1 MKYFITEE
9 ERKTSGSTCY
19 FEFMKGRYHD
29 KCWLPDSI
37 SISDELW
44 DEVGLSKLI
53 SGVIGC
59 FDYYG
64 VTVINKHQWG
74 EIVKNSKGSDP
85 IIEDVITSA
94 CTDRKVKDEGRNW
107 KRQRD
112 DAVICA

>member
-1 MKYFITEE
+1 MKYFITAE

-29 KCWLPDSI
+29 KCWLPYSI

-85 IIEDVITSA
+85 IIEDVIEELIPWL
-94 CTDRKVKDEGRNW
+94 KDCFKDYEVFTILG
-107 KRQRD
+107 
-112 DAVICA
+112 I